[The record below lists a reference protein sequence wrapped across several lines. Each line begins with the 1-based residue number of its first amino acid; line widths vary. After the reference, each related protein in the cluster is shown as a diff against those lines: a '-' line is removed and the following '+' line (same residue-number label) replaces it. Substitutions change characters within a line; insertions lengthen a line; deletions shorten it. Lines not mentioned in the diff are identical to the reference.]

1 MKQPA
6 NADLRLGPA
15 TLRVLARVLSGQR
28 LLRGLARDLGRNV
41 QAIQQSLARLRAAG
55 LVSWEFNRTGT
66 LVPLC
71 RFVPANEL
79 ES

>member
-1 MKQPA
+1 MKRPA

-28 LLRGLARDLGRNV
+28 LLRGLARDLGV
-41 QAIQQSLARLRAAG
+41 SPPAVIQSLKKLRDAG
-55 LVSWEFNRTGT
+55 LVSQEPRRHATI
-66 LVPLC
+66 VPLC